1 MVFVFYTKKFCVLCA
16 KQQLL
21 KELNC
26 DTAFSIKLPAGL
38 PLIGGVQLDIAE
50 SVVIT
55 WVVMAVILILSIIL
69 TSNLKVHNVSRR
81 QLEGI
86 VTGMIGEEGKRYVP
100 YLVSVLL
107 YLGISNIIGLF
118 GMKPPTKDLNV
129 TAALALMS
137 IILVEAAGIRKKGV
151 GGWVKSFTE
160 PIAIV
165 TPINILEV
173 FIKPLSLCMRL
184 FGNVLGAFVIMELL
198 KLLVPVALPVPFSFY
213 FDIFDGLIQAYV
225 FVFLTSMYI
234 KEAIE

>member
-1 MVFVFYTKKFCVLCA
+1 MRERKLLQGCLRKGSGIMEELA
-16 KQQLL
+16 SELL

-81 QLEGI
+81 QLVAETIVTKLEGI

-107 YLGISNIIGLF
+107 YLGISNIIGSVSYTHLTL
-118 GMKPPTKDLNV
+118 PTN
-129 TAALALMS
+129 
-137 IILVEAAGIRKKGV
+137 R
-151 GGWVKSFTE
+151 
-160 PIAIV
+160 
-165 TPINILEV
+165 EV
-173 FIKPLSLCMRL
+173 
-184 FGNVLGAFVIMELL
+184 
-198 KLLVPVALPVPFSFY
+198 
-213 FDIFDGLIQAYV
+213 
-225 FVFLTSMYI
+225 
-234 KEAIE
+234 

>member
-1 MVFVFYTKKFCVLCA
+1 MEELA
-16 KQQLL
+16 SELL

-81 QLEGI
+81 QLVTETIVTKLEGI

-118 GMKPPTKDLNV
+118 GMKPPRCCRP
-129 TAALALMS
+129 S
-137 IILVEAAGIRKKGV
+137 
-151 GGWVKSFTE
+151 GG
-160 PIAIV
+160 
-165 TPINILEV
+165 
-173 FIKPLSLCMRL
+173 
-184 FGNVLGAFVIMELL
+184 GAHSGSS
-198 KLLVPVALPVPFSFY
+198 PYPRARAHRASRP
-213 FDIFDGLIQAYV
+213 DRA
-225 FVFLTSMYI
+225 
-234 KEAIE
+234 

>member
-1 MVFVFYTKKFCVLCA
+1 MEELA
-16 KQQLL
+16 SELL

-81 QLEGI
+81 QLVTETIVTKLEGI

-137 IILVEAAGIRKKGV
+137 IVLVEAAGIRKKGV
-151 GGWVKSFTE
+151 GGWIKSFTE

-165 TPINILEV
+165 TPIN
-173 FIKPLSLCMRL
+173 LSL
-184 FGNVLGAFVIMELL
+184 IH
-198 KLLVPVALPVPFSFY
+198 
-213 FDIFDGLIQAYV
+213 I
-225 FVFLTSMYI
+225 
-234 KEAIE
+234 

>member
-1 MVFVFYTKKFCVLCA
+1 MEELA
-16 KQQLL
+16 SELL

-81 QLEGI
+81 QLVAETIVTKLEGI

-129 TAALALMS
+129 TAASMR
-137 IILVEAAGIRKKGV
+137 ILPGPVPERDLR
-151 GGWVKSFTE
+151 SYD
-160 PIAIV
+160 
-165 TPINILEV
+165 L
-173 FIKPLSLCMRL
+173 
-184 FGNVLGAFVIMELL
+184 
-198 KLLVPVALPVPFSFY
+198 LLVRIKIPGYNMRWKESAKESVIV
-213 FDIFDGLIQAYV
+213 V
-225 FVFLTSMYI
+225 FGVQSGSGCVSRS
-234 KEAIE
+234 